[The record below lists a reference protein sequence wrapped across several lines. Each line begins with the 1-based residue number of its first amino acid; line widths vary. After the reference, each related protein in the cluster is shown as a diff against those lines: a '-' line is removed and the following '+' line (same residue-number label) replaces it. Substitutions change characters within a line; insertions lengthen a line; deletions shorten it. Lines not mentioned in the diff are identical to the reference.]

1 MFVGRTCLT
10 FSRRKSIFAVAVT
23 AVLNRH
29 SSGKYCPN
37 ILTGYRLLSTSAK
50 PKMTL
55 SSSQKVQPK
64 TEQMEPIIRI
74 KNIEKSQQDTRDYR
88 GLQLENGLKV
98 LLISDPSTD
107 VSAAALS
114 VQVGH
119 MSDPENLP
127 GLAHFCE
134 HMLFLGTE
142 KYPHENGYTTY
153 LSQSG
158 GSSNAAT
165 YPLMTK
171 YHFQVAPDK
180 LEGAL
185 DRFAQFFIAPLFTPS
200 ATEREI
206 NAVNS
211 EHEKNLSSDQWRIK
225 QVHRHLS
232 KSDHAYSKFG
242 SGNKATLSEIPK
254 SKGIDVRDELL
265 QFHKYWYS
273 ANIMCLAVIG
283 KESLDELEEMI
294 IAKFSEIEN
303 KNVKVPDWPRHPY
316 ADDQYGQKLKI
327 VPIKDIRSLTISF
340 TTDDLTQYY
349 KSGPDNYL
357 THLIGH
363 EGKGSILSELRR
375 LGWCNDLMAGH
386 QNIQNGFGFFD
397 IAVDLTQD
405 GLAHVDDIVK
415 IIFQYLCLLRK
426 EGPKKW
432 IFDECVKLNEM
443 RFRFKEKEQPESLVT
458 HAVSSMQIF
467 PLEEVLIAPYMSN
480 EWRPELVSKLL
491 DELVPSKSRISLVSQ
506 SFEQSTDQSEP
517 YYKTKYGL
525 ERIPKETIQSWEN
538 CKMNENLKLSLPNSF
553 IPSNFD
559 IADVPADAPIHPTII
574 LDTSILRVW
583 HKQDN
588 QFNKPK
594 ACMTFDMS
602 NPIAYLDPLNCNLNH
617 MMVML
622 LKDQLNEYLYDA
634 ELASLKLSVNTKPC
648 GIDFT
653 IRGFSDKQVVLLEK
667 LLDHLFDFSID
678 EKRFDILKEEYIRS
692 LKNFKAE
699 QPYQHSIYYLAL
711 LLTENAWANVELLDA
726 MELVSYDRVLNFAKE
741 FFQRLHTECFIFGN
755 VTKQQ
760 ATDIAGR
767 VNKRLEATN
776 ATKLPILA
784 RQMLKKREYKLLAG
798 DSYLFEKENDYHKS
812 SCTQLY
818 MQCGAQTDYTN
829 IMVNLVSQVLSEPCY
844 DCLRTKEQLG
854 YIVFSGVR
862 KMNGANGFRIIVQS
876 AKHPSFIED
885 RIENFL
891 QTYLQIIEDM
901 PLDEFARHKEALI
914 VKKLEKPKTIF
925 QQFSTFY
932 GEIAMQTYHFERE
945 EAEVA
950 ILRKINKSDFVD
962 YFKKFIANDG
972 DERRVLSVHIVSTL
986 KDPNAPTSEEDDSTV
1001 TSMERHKPISD
1012 ILAFKSCKELY
1023 PIAMPFLD
1031 IKAKGAR
1038 SKL

>member
-1 MFVGRTCLT
+1 
-10 FSRRKSIFAVAVT
+10 I
-23 AVLNRH
+23 N
-29 SSGKYCPN
+29 
-37 ILTGYRLLSTSAK
+37 
-50 PKMTL
+50 
-55 SSSQKVQPK
+55 
-64 TEQMEPIIRI
+64 
-74 KNIEKSQQDTRDYR
+74 NIEKSQQDTRDYR

-98 LLISDPSTD
+98 LLISDPTTD

-119 MSDPENLP
+119 MSDPEDLP

-171 YHFQVAPDK
+171 YHFHVAPDK
-180 LEGAL
+180 LDGAL
-185 DRFAQFFIAPLFTPS
+185 DRFAQFFIAPLFTAS

-211 EHEKNLSSDQWRIK
+211 EHEKNLSSDLWRMK
-225 QVHRHLS
+225 QVQRHLA
-232 KSDHAYSKFG
+232 KPGHAYSKFG
-242 SGNKATLSEIPK
+242 SGNKATLSDIPK
-254 SKGIDVRDELL
+254 AKGIDVREELL
-265 QFHKYWYS
+265 RFHKYWYS

-283 KESLDELEEMI
+283 KESLDKLEDMVIE
-294 IAKFSEIEN
+294 KFSEIEN
-303 KNVKVPDWPRHPY
+303 KYVKVPEWPRDPF
-316 ADDQYGQKLKI
+316 AEDQYGQKVKI
-327 VPIKDIRSLTISF
+327 VPIKDVRSLTVSF
-340 TTDDLTQYY
+340 TTDDLTQFY

-386 QNIQNGFGFFD
+386 QNTQNGFGFFD
-397 IAVDLTQD
+397 IVVDLTQE
-405 GLAHVDDIVK
+405 GLEHVDDIVN
-415 IIFQYLCLLRK
+415 IIFQYLRMLRQ

-432 IFDECVKLNEM
+432 IFDECKKLNEM
-443 RFRFKEKEQPESLVT
+443 RFCFKEKEQPENLVT
-458 HAVSSMQIF
+458 HTVSSMQIF
-467 PLEEVLIAPYMSN
+467 PLEEVLIAPYLSN
-480 EWRPELVSKLL
+480 EWRPELISKLL
-491 DELVPSKSRISLVSQ
+491 EELVPSKCRITLVSQ
-506 SFEQSTDQSEP
+506 SYEQSVDQVEP
-517 YYKTKYGL
+517 YYKTKYGV
-525 ERIPKETIQSWEN
+525 ERIPEDTLNCWE
-538 CKMNENLKLSLPNSF
+538 CCDENENLKLSLPNSF

-559 IADVPADAPIHPTII
+559 IAEVPSDAPKHPEII
-574 LDTSILRVW
+574 MDTPILRVW

-622 LKDQLNEYLYDA
+622 IKDQLNEYLYDA
-634 ELASLKLSVNTKPC
+634 ELASLKLSVITKPC
-648 GIDFT
+648 GIDVSSQITEYTLVWFDKLFSLQFT
-653 IRGFSDKQVVLLEK
+653 IRGFNDKQVVLLEK
-667 LLDHLFDFSID
+667 LLDHLFNFNID

-692 LKNFKAE
+692 LKNFNAE

-767 VNKRLEATN
+767 VNKRLEETN

-784 RQMLKKREYKLLAG
+784 RQMLKKREYKLLPG
-798 DSYLFEKENDYHKS
+798 DSYLFEKENEFHMS

-818 MQCGAQTDYTN
+818 MQCGAQTDHTN

-862 KMNGANGFRIIVQS
+862 KVNGSNGIRIIVQS
-876 AKHPSFIED
+876 AKHPSFVED

-891 QTYLQIIEDM
+891 ETYLQIIEDM
-901 PLDEFARHKEALI
+901 PQDEFERHKEALI
-914 VKKLEKPKTIF
+914 VKKLEKPKNIF
-925 QQFSTFY
+925 QQFSQFY
-932 GEIAMQTYHFERE
+932 GEIALQTYHFERE

-950 ILRKINKSDFVD
+950 ILRKITKTDFVD
-962 YFKKFIANDG
+962 YFKKFIAKNG
-972 DERRVLSVHIVSTL
+972 GERRVLSVHIVSTL
-986 KDPNAPTSEEDDSTV
+986 KDGNTAGGAEASKDNISEV
-1001 TSMERHKPISD
+1001 TNMDRHSIIND
-1012 ILAFKSCKELY
+1012 IVAFKSCKELY

>member
-1 MFVGRTCLT
+1 
-10 FSRRKSIFAVAVT
+10 
-23 AVLNRH
+23 
-29 SSGKYCPN
+29 
-37 ILTGYRLLSTSAK
+37 
-50 PKMTL
+50 MTIAE
-55 SSSQKVQPK
+55 SSQKSATRKPDS
-64 TEQMEPIIRI
+64 MEPILRLN
-74 KNIEKSQQDTRDYR
+74 NIEKSLQDTRDYR

-98 LLISDPSTD
+98 LLISDPNTD

-119 MSDPENLP
+119 MSDPTNLP

-171 YHFQVAPDK
+171 YHFHVAPDK
-180 LEGAL
+180 LDGAL

-211 EHEKNLSSDQWRIK
+211 EHEKNLPSDLWRIK
-225 QVHRHLS
+225 QVNRHLA

-242 SGNKATLSEIPK
+242 SGNKTTLSEIPK
-254 SKGIDVRDELL
+254 SKNIDVRDELL
-265 QFHKYWYS
+265 KFHKQWYS

-283 KESLDELEEMI
+283 KESLDELESMVLE
-294 IAKFSEIEN
+294 KFSEIEN
-303 KNVKVPDWPRHPY
+303 KNVEVPDWPRHPY
-316 ADDQYGQKLKI
+316 AEERYGQKVKI

-340 TTDDLTQYY
+340 TTDDLTQFY

-386 QNIQNGFGFFD
+386 QNTQNGFGFFD
-397 IAVDLTQD
+397 IVVDLTQE
-405 GLAHVDDIVK
+405 GLEHVDDIVK
-415 IIFQYLCLLRK
+415 IVFQYLEMLRK

-467 PLEEVLIAPYMSN
+467 PLEEVLIAPYLSN
-480 EWRPELVSKLL
+480 EWRPDLIKGLL
-491 DELVPSKSRISLVSQ
+491 DELVPSKSRIVMVSQ
-506 SFEQSTDQSEP
+506 SFEQDCDLAEP
-517 YYKTKYGL
+517 YYKTKYGVK
-525 ERIPKETIQSWEN
+525 RVAKDTVQCWEN
-538 CKMNENLKLSLPNSF
+538 CELNENLKLALPNSF
-553 IPSNFD
+553 IPTNFD
-559 IADVPADAPIHPTII
+559 ISEVPADAPKHPTII
-574 LDTSILRVW
+574 MDTPILRVW

-634 ELASLKLSVNTKPC
+634 ELASLKLSVMGKTC

-678 EKRFDILKEEYIRS
+678 EKRFDILKEEYVRS

-726 MELVSYDRVLNFAKE
+726 MELVTYDRVLNFARE

-767 VNKRLEATN
+767 VNTRLEATN
-776 ATKLPILA
+776 ASKLPILA

-798 DSYLFEKENDYHKS
+798 DSYLFEKENEFHKS

-818 MQCGAQTDYTN
+818 LQCGAQTDHTN

-862 KMNGANGFRIIVQS
+862 KVNGANGIRIIVQS
-876 AKHPSFIED
+876 AKHPSFVED

-891 QTYLQIIEDM
+891 QTYLQVIEDM
-901 PLDEFARHKEALI
+901 PLDEFERHKEALA

-925 QQFSTFY
+925 QQFSQFY

-950 ILRKINKSDFVD
+950 ILRKISKADFVE
-962 YFKKFIANDG
+962 YFKKFIAKDG
-972 DERRVLSVHIVSTL
+972 EERRVLSVHIVSQQT
-986 KDPNAPTSEEDDSTV
+986 DDNATTEAEPLEITN
-1001 TSMERHKPISD
+1001 MERHKPISD
-1012 ILAFKSCKELY
+1012 IVTFKSCKELY
-1023 PIAMPFLD
+1023 PIALPFLD

>member
-1 MFVGRTCLT
+1 
-10 FSRRKSIFAVAVT
+10 
-23 AVLNRH
+23 
-29 SSGKYCPN
+29 
-37 ILTGYRLLSTSAK
+37 
-50 PKMTL
+50 MTIAE
-55 SSSQKVQPK
+55 SSQKSVTIKP
-64 TEQMEPIIRI
+64 ESMEPILRLN
-74 KNIEKSQQDTRDYR
+74 NIEKSLQDTRDYR

-98 LLISDPSTD
+98 LLISDPKTD

-119 MSDPENLP
+119 MSDPTNLP

-171 YHFQVAPDK
+171 YHFHVAPDK
-180 LEGAL
+180 LDGAL

-211 EHEKNLSSDQWRIK
+211 EHEKNLPSDLWRIK
-225 QVHRHLS
+225 QVNRHLA
-232 KSDHAYSKFG
+232 KPDHAYSKFG
-242 SGNKATLSEIPK
+242 SGNKTTLSEIPK
-254 SKGIDVRDELL
+254 SKNIDVRDELL
-265 QFHKYWYS
+265 KFHKKWYS

-283 KESLDELEEMI
+283 KESLDELEGMVLE
-294 IAKFSEIEN
+294 KFSEIEN
-303 KNVKVPDWPRHPY
+303 KNVEVPDWPRHPY
-316 ADDQYGQKLKI
+316 ADERYGQKVKI

-340 TTDDLTQYY
+340 TTDDLTQFY

-386 QNIQNGFGFFD
+386 QNTQNGFGFFD
-397 IAVDLTQD
+397 IVVDLTQE
-405 GLAHVDDIVK
+405 GLEHVDDIVK
-415 IIFQYLCLLRK
+415 IVFQYLGMLRE

-443 RFRFKEKEQPESLVT
+443 RFRFKEKEQPENLVT

-467 PLEEVLIAPYMSN
+467 PLEEVLIAPYLSN
-480 EWRPELVSKLL
+480 EWRPDLIKSLL
-491 DELVPSKSRISLVSQ
+491 DELVPSKSRIVMVSQ
-506 SFEQSTDQSEP
+506 SFEQDCNLAEP
-517 YYKTKYGL
+517 YYKTKYGV
-525 ERIPKETIQSWEN
+525 ERVAKDTVQKWEN
-538 CKMNENLKLSLPNSF
+538 CDLNENLRLALPNSF
-553 IPSNFD
+553 IPTNFD
-559 IADVPADAPIHPTII
+559 ISEVPSDAPKHPTII
-574 LDTSILRVW
+574 LDTPILRVW

-634 ELASLKLSVNTKPC
+634 ELASLKLSVMGKTC

-678 EKRFDILKEEYIRS
+678 EKRFDILKEEYVRS

-726 MELVSYDRVLNFAKE
+726 MELVTYDRVLNFAKE

-767 VNKRLEATN
+767 VNTRLEATN
-776 ATKLPILA
+776 ASKLPILA

-798 DSYLFEKENDYHKS
+798 DSYLFEKENEFHKS

-818 MQCGAQTDYTN
+818 LQCGAQTDHTN

-862 KMNGANGFRIIVQS
+862 KVNGANGIRIIVQS
-876 AKHPSFIED
+876 AKHPSFVED

-891 QTYLQIIEDM
+891 QTYLQVIEDM
-901 PLDEFARHKEALI
+901 PLDEFERHKEALA

-925 QQFSTFY
+925 QQFSQFY

-950 ILRKINKSDFVD
+950 ILRKISKADFVD
-962 YFKKFIANDG
+962 YFKKFIAKDG
-972 DERRVLSVHIVSTL
+972 DERRVLSVHIVSQQT
-986 KDPNAPTSEEDDSTV
+986 DENAV
-1001 TSMERHKPISD
+1001 TDAEPVEVTNMDRHKPISD
-1012 ILAFKSCKELY
+1012 IVTFKSCKELY
-1023 PIAMPFLD
+1023 PIALPFLD

>member
-1 MFVGRTCLT
+1 MT
-10 FSRRKSIFAVAVT
+10 VAE
-23 AVLNRH
+23 
-29 SSGKYCPN
+29 G
-37 ILTGYRLLSTSAK
+37 
-50 PKMTL
+50 
-55 SSSQKVQPK
+55 SQKSATRKP
-64 TEQMEPIIRI
+64 ESMEPILRLN
-74 KNIEKSQQDTRDYR
+74 NIEKSLQDTRDYR

-98 LLISDPSTD
+98 LLISDPKTD

-119 MSDPENLP
+119 MSDPTNLP

-171 YHFQVAPDK
+171 YHFHVAPDK
-180 LEGAL
+180 LDGAL

-211 EHEKNLSSDQWRIK
+211 EHEKNLPSDLWRIK
-225 QVHRHLS
+225 QVNRHLA
-232 KSDHAYSKFG
+232 KPDHAYSKFG
-242 SGNKATLSEIPK
+242 SGNKTTLSEIPK
-254 SKGIDVRDELL
+254 SKNIDVRDELL
-265 QFHKYWYS
+265 KFHKKWYS

-283 KESLDELEEMI
+283 KESLDELEGMVLE
-294 IAKFSEIEN
+294 KFSEIEN
-303 KNVKVPDWPRHPY
+303 KNVAVPDWPRHPY
-316 ADDQYGQKLKI
+316 AEERYGQKVKI

-340 TTDDLTQYY
+340 TTDDLTEFY

-386 QNIQNGFGFFD
+386 QNTQNGFGFFD
-397 IAVDLTQD
+397 IVVDLTQE
-405 GLAHVDDIVK
+405 GLEHVDDIVK
-415 IIFQYLCLLRK
+415 IVFQYLGMLRE

-443 RFRFKEKEQPESLVT
+443 RFRFKEKEQPETLVT

-467 PLEEVLIAPYMSN
+467 PLEEVLIAPYLSN
-480 EWRPELVSKLL
+480 EWRPDLIKSLL
-491 DELVPSKSRISLVSQ
+491 DELVPSKSRIVMVSQ
-506 SFEQSTDQSEP
+506 SFEQDCDLAEP
-517 YYKTKYGL
+517 YYKTKYGV
-525 ERIPKETIQSWEN
+525 ERVTKDTVQCWEN
-538 CKMNENLKLSLPNSF
+538 CDLNENLKLALPNSF
-553 IPSNFD
+553 IPTNFD
-559 IADVPADAPIHPTII
+559 ISDVPADAPKHPTII
-574 LDTSILRVW
+574 MDTPILRVW

-634 ELASLKLSVNTKPC
+634 ELASLKLSVMGKTC

-678 EKRFDILKEEYIRS
+678 EKRFDILKEEYVRS

-726 MELVSYDRVLNFAKE
+726 MELVTYDRVLNFAKE

-767 VNKRLEATN
+767 VNTRLEATN
-776 ATKLPILA
+776 ASKLPILA

-798 DSYLFEKENDYHKS
+798 DSYLFEKENEFHKS

-818 MQCGAQTDYTN
+818 LQCGAQTDRTN

-862 KMNGANGFRIIVQS
+862 KVNGANGIRIIVQS
-876 AKHPSFIED
+876 AKHPSFVED

-891 QTYLQIIEDM
+891 QTYLQVIEDM
-901 PLDEFARHKEALI
+901 PLDEFERHKEALA

-925 QQFSTFY
+925 QQFSQFY

-950 ILRKINKSDFVD
+950 ILRKISKADFVD
-962 YFKKFIANDG
+962 YFKKFIAKDG
-972 DERRVLSVHIVSTL
+972 DERRVLSVHIVSQQT
-986 KDPNAPTSEEDDSTV
+986 DENASTETEPV
-1001 TSMERHKPISD
+1001 EITNMERHKPISD
-1012 ILAFKSCKELY
+1012 IVTFKSCKELY

-1031 IKAKGAR
+1031 IKAKGGR

>member
-1 MFVGRTCLT
+1 MYLTC
-10 FSRRKSIFAVAVT
+10 RKSIFAFTAILGRRSSAVRT
-23 AVLNRH
+23 
-29 SSGKYCPN
+29 S
-37 ILTGYRLLSTSAK
+37 ILVTHRSIGTLRK
-50 PKMTL
+50 PKMTVAEG
-55 SSSQKVQPK
+55 SQKSATRKP
-64 TEQMEPIIRI
+64 ESMEPILRLN
-74 KNIEKSQQDTRDYR
+74 NIEKSLQDTRDYR

-98 LLISDPSTD
+98 LLISDPKTD

-119 MSDPENLP
+119 MSDPTNLP

-171 YHFQVAPDK
+171 YHFHVAPDK
-180 LEGAL
+180 LDGAL

-211 EHEKNLSSDQWRIK
+211 EHEKNLPSDLWRIK
-225 QVHRHLS
+225 QVNRHLA
-232 KSDHAYSKFG
+232 KPDHAYSKFG
-242 SGNKATLSEIPK
+242 SGNKTTLSEIPK
-254 SKGIDVRDELL
+254 SKNIDVRDELL
-265 QFHKYWYS
+265 KFHKKWYS

-283 KESLDELEEMI
+283 KESLDELEGMVLE
-294 IAKFSEIEN
+294 KFSEIEN
-303 KNVKVPDWPRHPY
+303 KNVAVPDWPRHPY
-316 ADDQYGQKLKI
+316 AEERYGQKVKI

-340 TTDDLTQYY
+340 TTDDLTEFY

-386 QNIQNGFGFFD
+386 QNTQNGFGFFD
-397 IAVDLTQD
+397 IVVDLTQE
-405 GLAHVDDIVK
+405 GLEHVDDIVK
-415 IIFQYLCLLRK
+415 IVFQYLGMLRE

-443 RFRFKEKEQPESLVT
+443 RFRFKEKEQPETLVT

-467 PLEEVLIAPYMSN
+467 PLEEVLIAPYLSN
-480 EWRPELVSKLL
+480 EWRPDLIKSLL
-491 DELVPSKSRISLVSQ
+491 DELVPSKSRIVMVSQ
-506 SFEQSTDQSEP
+506 SFEQDCDLAEP
-517 YYKTKYGL
+517 YYKTKYGV
-525 ERIPKETIQSWEN
+525 ERVTKDTVQCWEN
-538 CKMNENLKLSLPNSF
+538 CDLNENLKLALPNSF
-553 IPSNFD
+553 IPTNFD
-559 IADVPADAPIHPTII
+559 ISDVPADAPKHPTII
-574 LDTSILRVW
+574 MDTPILRVW

-634 ELASLKLSVNTKPC
+634 ELASLKLSVMGKTC

-678 EKRFDILKEEYIRS
+678 EKRFDILKEEYVRS

-726 MELVSYDRVLNFAKE
+726 MELVTYDRVLNFAKE

-767 VNKRLEATN
+767 VNTRLEATN
-776 ATKLPILA
+776 ASKLPILA

-798 DSYLFEKENDYHKS
+798 DSYLFEKENEFHKS

-818 MQCGAQTDYTN
+818 LQCGAQTDRTN

-862 KMNGANGFRIIVQS
+862 KVNGANGIRIIVQS
-876 AKHPSFIED
+876 AKHPSFVED

-891 QTYLQIIEDM
+891 QTYLQVIEDM
-901 PLDEFARHKEALI
+901 PLDEFERHKEALA

-925 QQFSTFY
+925 QQFSQFY

-950 ILRKINKSDFVD
+950 ILRKISKADFVD
-962 YFKKFIANDG
+962 YFKKFIAKDG
-972 DERRVLSVHIVSTL
+972 DERRVLSVHIVSQQT
-986 KDPNAPTSEEDDSTV
+986 DENASTETEPV
-1001 TSMERHKPISD
+1001 EITNMERHKPISD
-1012 ILAFKSCKELY
+1012 IVTFKSCKELY

-1031 IKAKGAR
+1031 IKAKGGR

>member
-1 MFVGRTCLT
+1 R
-10 FSRRKSIFAVAVT
+10 
-23 AVLNRH
+23 LN
-29 SSGKYCPN
+29 
-37 ILTGYRLLSTSAK
+37 
-50 PKMTL
+50 
-55 SSSQKVQPK
+55 
-64 TEQMEPIIRI
+64 
-74 KNIEKSQQDTRDYR
+74 NIEKSQQDTRDYR
-88 GLQLENGLKV
+88 GLQLGNGLKV
-98 LLISDPSTD
+98 LLISDPKTD

-119 MSDPENLP
+119 MSDPTNLP

-171 YHFQVAPDK
+171 YHFHVAPDK
-180 LEGAL
+180 LDGAL

-211 EHEKNLSSDQWRIK
+211 EHEKNLPSDLWRIK
-225 QVHRHLS
+225 QVSRHLA
-232 KSDHAYSKFG
+232 KPDHAYSKFG
-242 SGNKATLSEIPK
+242 SGNKSTLSEIPK
-254 SKGIDVRDELL
+254 SKDIDVRDELL
-265 QFHKYWYS
+265 KFHKQWYS

-283 KESLDELEEMI
+283 KESLDELETMVME
-294 IAKFSEIEN
+294 KFSEIEN
-303 KNVKVPDWPRHPY
+303 KNVDVPDWPRHPY
-316 ADDQYGQKLKI
+316 AEDRYGQKVKI

-340 TTDDLTQYY
+340 TTDDLTEFY
-349 KSGPDNYL
+349 KSSPDSYL

-386 QNIQNGFGFFD
+386 QNTQNGFGFFD
-397 IAVDLTQD
+397 IVVDLTQE
-405 GLAHVDDIVK
+405 GLEHVDDIVK
-415 IIFQYLCLLRK
+415 IIFQYLNMIRK

-443 RFRFKEKEQPESLVT
+443 RFRFKEKEQPENLVT

-467 PLEEVLIAPYMSN
+467 PLEEVLIAPYLSN
-480 EWRPELVSKLL
+480 EWRPDLITSLL
-491 DELVPSKSRISLVSQ
+491 DELVPSKSRITIVSQ
-506 SFEQSTDQSEP
+506 SFEPDCDQAEP

-525 ERIPKETIQSWEN
+525 ERVPKDTVKAWEK
-538 CKMNENLKLSLPNSF
+538 CDLNENLKLALPNSF
-553 IPSNFD
+553 IPTNFD
-559 IADVPADAPIHPTII
+559 IAEVPADAPKHPTII
-574 LDTSILRVW
+574 LDTPILRVW

-634 ELASLKLSVNTKPC
+634 ELASLKLNVAGKTC

-678 EKRFDILKEEYIRS
+678 EKRFDILKEEYVRS

-711 LLTENAWANVELLDA
+711 LLTENAWANIELLDA
-726 MELVSYDRVLNFAKE
+726 MERKWVSGIINDLIINLFFKVVTYDRVLNFAKE

-760 ATDIAGR
+760 ASDIAGR
-767 VNKRLEATN
+767 VNTRLEATN
-776 ATKLPILA
+776 ALKLPILA

-798 DSYLFEKENDYHKS
+798 DSYLFEKENEFHKS

-818 MQCGAQTDYTN
+818 LQCGAQTDHTN

-862 KMNGANGFRIIVQS
+862 KVNGANGIRIIVQS
-876 AKHPSFIED
+876 AKHPSYVED

-891 QTYLQIIEDM
+891 QTYLQVIEDM
-901 PLDEFARHKEALI
+901 PQDEFERHKEALA

-925 QQFSTFY
+925 QQFSQFY
-932 GEIAMQTYHFERE
+932 GEISMQTYHFERE

-950 ILRKINKSDFVD
+950 ILRQITKADFVD
-962 YFKKFIANDG
+962 YFKRFIAKDG
-972 DERRVLSVHIVSTL
+972 DQRRILSVHIISRAQVDENST
-986 KDPNAPTSEEDDSTV
+986 EETEPLEI
-1001 TSMERHKPISD
+1001 TNMGRHKTIND
-1012 ILAFKSCKELY
+1012 IVSFKSCKELY
-1023 PIAMPFLD
+1023 PIALPFLD
-1031 IKAKGAR
+1031 IKAKGGR

>member
-1 MFVGRTCLT
+1 R
-10 FSRRKSIFAVAVT
+10 
-23 AVLNRH
+23 LN
-29 SSGKYCPN
+29 
-37 ILTGYRLLSTSAK
+37 
-50 PKMTL
+50 
-55 SSSQKVQPK
+55 
-64 TEQMEPIIRI
+64 
-74 KNIEKSQQDTRDYR
+74 NIEKSEQDTRDYR

-119 MSDPENLP
+119 MSDPVNLP

-171 YHFQVAPDK
+171 YHFHVAPDK
-180 LEGAL
+180 LDGAL

-206 NAVNS
+206 NAVSVCSAHLSLFIVELCLQVNS
-211 EHEKNLSSDQWRIK
+211 EHEKNLSSDLWRIK
-225 QVHRHLS
+225 QVHRHLAR
-232 KSDHAYSKFG
+232 SDHAYSKFG

-254 SKGIDVRDELL
+254 TKGIDVREELL
-265 QFHKYWYS
+265 KFHKKWYS

-283 KESLDELEEMI
+283 KEPLDKLEEMVI
-294 IAKFSEIEN
+294 EKFSEIEN
-303 KNVKVPDWPRHPY
+303 KNVEVPEWPRHPY
-316 ADDQYGQKLKI
+316 EDLQYGQKVKI
-327 VPIKDIRSLTISF
+327 VPIKDSRSLTISF
-340 TTDDLTQYY
+340 TTDDLTELY

-386 QNIQNGFGFFD
+386 QNTQNGFGFFD
-397 IAVDLTQD
+397 IVVNLTQE
-405 GLAHVDDIVK
+405 GLEHVDDIVN
-415 IIFQYLCLLRK
+415 IIFQYLEMLRQ
-426 EGPKKW
+426 EGPKQW

-443 RFRFKEKEQPESLVT
+443 RFRFKEKEQPENLVT
-458 HAVSSMQIF
+458 HTVSSMQIF
-467 PLEEVLIAPYMSN
+467 PLDEVLTAPYLSN
-480 EWRPELVSKLL
+480 EWRPELVTKLL
-491 DELVPSKSRISLVSQ
+491 DELLPEKSRIAIVSQ
-506 SFEQSTDQSEP
+506 SFEEAATLTEP
-517 YYKTKYGL
+517 YYKTKYCL
-525 ERIPKETIQSWEN
+525 ERIPEETLQRWGS
-538 CKMNENLKLSLPNSF
+538 CDLNENLKLALPNSF
-553 IPSNFD
+553 IPNNFD
-559 IADVPADAPIHPTII
+559 IAEVPSDAPKHPTII
-574 LDTSILRVW
+574 LDTPILRVW

-622 LKDQLNEYLYDA
+622 VKDQLNEYLYDA
-634 ELASLKLSVNTKPC
+634 ELASLLLSVTTKPC

-653 IRGFSDKQVVLLEK
+653 IRGFNDKQVVLLEK
-667 LLDHLFDFSID
+667 LLDHLFNFCID

-726 MELVSYDRVLNFAKE
+726 MELVTYERVLNFAKE

-760 ATDIAGR
+760 ATEIAGR
-767 VNKRLEATN
+767 VNDRLEATN

-798 DSYLFEKENDYHKS
+798 DSYLFEKENEYHKS

-818 MQCGAQTDYTN
+818 MQCGAQTDHTN

-862 KMNGANGFRIIVQS
+862 KVNGANGIRIIVQS
-876 AKHPSFIED
+876 TKHPSFVED

-891 QTYLQIIEDM
+891 QTYLQVIEDM
-901 PLDEFARHKEALI
+901 PQDEFERHKEALI

-925 QQFSTFY
+925 QQFSLFY

-950 ILRKINKSDFVD
+950 ILRKITKADFVD
-962 YFKKFIANDG
+962 YFKKFIAIDG

-986 KDPNAPTSEEDDSTV
+986 KDPNETCSDEEICSV
-1001 TSMERHKPISD
+1001 TSMERHKTIND
-1012 ILAFKSCKELY
+1012 IVAFKSCKELY
-1023 PIAMPFLD
+1023 PIALPFLD

>member
-1 MFVGRTCLT
+1 P
-10 FSRRKSIFAVAVT
+10 
-23 AVLNRH
+23 
-29 SSGKYCPN
+29 YCRVN
-37 ILTGYRLLSTSAK
+37 
-50 PKMTL
+50 
-55 SSSQKVQPK
+55 
-64 TEQMEPIIRI
+64 
-74 KNIEKSQQDTRDYR
+74 NIEKSQQDARDYR

-98 LLISDPSTD
+98 LLISDPKTD

-119 MSDPENLP
+119 MSDPAQLP

-171 YHFQVAPDK
+171 YHFHVAPDK
-180 LEGAL
+180 LDGAL

-206 NAVNS
+206 NAVGGSSTRLFRFLRVFVMQVNS
-211 EHEKNLSSDQWRIK
+211 EHEKNIPSDLWRIK
-225 QVHRHLS
+225 QVQRHLA
-232 KSDHAYSKFG
+232 KADHAYSKFG
-242 SGNKATLSEIPK
+242 SGNKTTLFENPK
-254 SKGIDVRDELL
+254 ANNIDVRDELL
-265 QFHKYWYS
+265 KFHQKWYS
-273 ANIMCLAVIG
+273 ANIMCPSEKVRNTGETLLFTDQLQSL
-283 KESLDELEEMI
+283 ESLDELEGMVLE
-294 IAKFSEIEN
+294 KFSEIKN
-303 KNVKVPDWPRHPY
+303 KNVEVPDWPRHPY
-316 ADDQYGQKLKI
+316 AEERYGQKVKI
-327 VPIKDIRSLTISF
+327 VPIKDLRSLTISF
-340 TTDDLTQYY
+340 TTDDLTQFY

-386 QNIQNGFGFFD
+386 QNTLNGFGFFD
-397 IAVDLTQD
+397 IVVDLTQE
-405 GLAHVDDIVK
+405 GLAHVDDIIK
-415 IIFQYLCLLRK
+415 IVFQYLNMLRA

-480 EWRPELVSKLL
+480 EWRPDLITGLL
-491 DELVPSKSRISLVSQ
+491 DELVPSKSRVVIVSQ
-506 SFEQSTDQSEP
+506 SFEKDCDQAEP

-525 ERIPKETIQSWEN
+525 ERVPQGTVQTWEKN
-538 CKMNENLKLSLPNSF
+538 DLNENLKLAPANSF
-553 IPSNFD
+553 IPTNFD
-559 IADVPADAPIHPTII
+559 IAEVPSDAPKHPTII
-574 LDTSILRVW
+574 LDTPILRVW

-594 ACMTFDMS
+594 ACMTFDLS

-634 ELASLKLSVNTKPC
+634 ELASLKLNVSGKTC

-678 EKRFDILKEEYIRS
+678 EKRFDILKEEYVRS

-726 MELVSYDRVLNFAKE
+726 MELVTYDRVLNFAKE

-767 VNKRLEATN
+767 VNTRLEATN
-776 ATKLPILA
+776 AMKLPILA
-784 RQMLKKREYKLLAG
+784 RQMLKKREYKLIAG
-798 DSYLFEKENDYHKS
+798 DSYLFEKDNEYHKS
-812 SCTQLY
+812 SCAQLY
-818 MQCGAQTDYTN
+818 LQCGAQSDRTN
-829 IMVNLVSQVLSEPCY
+829 IMVNLVSQVISEPCY

-862 KMNGANGFRIIVQS
+862 KVNGANGIRIIVQS
-876 AKHPSFIED
+876 AKHPSYVED

-891 QTYLQIIEDM
+891 QTYLQVVEDM
-901 PLDEFARHKEALI
+901 PLDEFERHKEALA

-925 QQFSTFY
+925 QQFSQFY
-932 GEIAMQTYHFERE
+932 SEIATQTYHFERD

-950 ILRKINKSDFVD
+950 ILRQISKADFVD
-962 YFKKFIANDG
+962 YFKKFIAKDG
-972 DERRVLSVHIVSTL
+972 NERRVLSVHIISRQV
-986 KDPNAPTSEEDDSTV
+986 DPNATAEAEPIEV
-1001 TSMERHKPISD
+1001 TNMDRHQTIND
-1012 ILAFKSCKELY
+1012 IVTFKSCKELY
-1023 PIAMPFLD
+1023 PIALPFLD

>member
-1 MFVGRTCLT
+1 MY
-10 FSRRKSIFAVAVT
+10 FSCSKSIFTIT
-23 AVLNRH
+23 A
-29 SSGKYCPN
+29 
-37 ILTGYRLLSTSAK
+37 LLSRRLNSQQTKIIYAQRSIGSFAK
-50 PKMTL
+50 SKMTAGETI
-55 SSSQKVQPK
+55 SQKLSPK
-64 TEQMEPIIRI
+64 KPEQMEPILRLN
-74 KNIEKSQQDTRDYR
+74 NIEKSQQDTRDYR

-98 LLISDPSTD
+98 LLISDPNTD

-119 MSDPENLP
+119 MSDPQNLP

-142 KYPHENGYTTY
+142 KYPHENGYSTY

-171 YHFQVAPDK
+171 YHFHVAPDK
-180 LEGAL
+180 LDGAL

-211 EHEKNLSSDQWRIK
+211 EHEKNLPSDLWRIK
-225 QVHRHLS
+225 QLHRHLA
-232 KSDHAYSKFG
+232 KPDHAYSKFG
-242 SGNKATLSEIPK
+242 SGNKSTLSEIPK
-254 SKGIDVRDELL
+254 SLNVDVREELL
-265 QFHKYWYS
+265 KFHKEWYS

-283 KESLDELEEMI
+283 KESLNELESMVME
-294 IAKFSEIEN
+294 KFSEIEN
-303 KNVKVPDWPRHPY
+303 KNVDVPEWPRHPY
-316 ADDQYGQKLKI
+316 GEDRYGQKVKI
-327 VPIKDIRSLTISF
+327 VPFKDVRSLTMSF
-340 TTDDLTQYY
+340 TTDDLTKFY

-386 QNIQNGFGFFD
+386 QNTQNGFGFFD
-397 IAVDLTQD
+397 IVADLTQE
-405 GLAHVDDIVK
+405 GLEHVDDIVN
-415 IIFQYLCLLRK
+415 IIFQYLRMLRE

-443 RFRFKEKEQPESLVT
+443 RFRFKEKEQPENLVT

-467 PLEEVLIAPYMSN
+467 PLEEVLIAPYLSN
-480 EWRPELVSKLL
+480 EWRPDLISGLL
-491 DELVPSKSRISLVSQ
+491 DELIPSKSRIVIVSQ
-506 SFEQSTDQSEP
+506 SFEPSCDQAEP

-525 ERIPKETIQSWEN
+525 ERIPTDIVQSWEK
-538 CKMNENLKLSLPNSF
+538 CDLNENLKLSLPNSF
-553 IPSNFD
+553 IPTNFD
-559 IADVPADAPIHPTII
+559 IADVPSDGPKHPTII
-574 LDTSILRVW
+574 LDTPILRVW

-594 ACMTFDMS
+594 ACMRFDMS
-602 NPIAYLDPLNCNLNH
+602 NPIASLDPLNCNLNH

-634 ELASLKLSVNTKPC
+634 ELANLKLNVVGKSG

-653 IRGFSDKQVVLLEK
+653 IHGFSDKQVVLLEK
-667 LLDHLFDFSID
+667 LLDHLFDFRVD
-678 EKRFDILKEEYIRS
+678 EKRFDILKEEYVRS

-726 MELVSYDRVLNFAKE
+726 MELVTFDRVNNFAKE

-755 VTKQQ
+755 VTKQH
-760 ATDIAGR
+760 ATEVAGR
-767 VNKRLEATN
+767 VNTRVEATN
-776 ATKLPILA
+776 ASKLPILA

-798 DSYLFEKENDYHKS
+798 DSYLFEKENEYHKS

-818 MQCGAQTDYTN
+818 LQCGAQTDHTN

-862 KMNGANGFRIIVQS
+862 KVNGANGIRIIVQS
-876 AKHPSFIED
+876 AKHPTFVED

-891 QTYLQIIEDM
+891 QTYLQAIEDM
-901 PLDEFARHKEALI
+901 PLDEFERHKEALA

-925 QQFSTFY
+925 QQFNQFY

-950 ILRKINKSDFVD
+950 ILRKITKSDFVD
-962 YFKKFIANDG
+962 YFKKFIAKDG
-972 DERRVLSVHIVSTL
+972 GERRVLSVHIVS
-986 KDPNAPTSEEDDSTV
+986 KQPEDNATESKEEEPLEITNMD
-1001 TSMERHKPISD
+1001 RHKSISD
-1012 ILAFKSCKELY
+1012 IVAFKSCKELY
-1023 PIAMPFLD
+1023 PIALPFLD

>member
-1 MFVGRTCLT
+1 
-10 FSRRKSIFAVAVT
+10 
-23 AVLNRH
+23 
-29 SSGKYCPN
+29 
-37 ILTGYRLLSTSAK
+37 
-50 PKMTL
+50 MTIAE
-55 SSSQKVQPK
+55 SSQKSATRKPDS
-64 TEQMEPIIRI
+64 MEPILRLN
-74 KNIEKSQQDTRDYR
+74 NIEKSLQDTRDYR

-98 LLISDPSTD
+98 LLISDPNTEF
-107 VSAAALS
+107 SAAALS

-119 MSDPENLP
+119 MSDPTNLP

-165 YPLMTK
+165 FPLMTK
-171 YHFQVAPDK
+171 YHFHVAPDK
-180 LEGAL
+180 LDGAL

-211 EHEKNLSSDQWRIK
+211 EHEKNLPSDLWRIK
-225 QVHRHLS
+225 QVNRHLA
-232 KSDHAYSKFG
+232 KPDHAYSKFG
-242 SGNKATLSEIPK
+242 SGNKTTLSEIPK
-254 SKGIDVRDELL
+254 SMNIDVRDELL
-265 QFHKYWYS
+265 KFHKQWYS

-283 KESLDELEEMI
+283 KESLDQLEVMVLD
-294 IAKFSEIEN
+294 KFSEIEN
-303 KNVKVPDWPRHPY
+303 KNVEVPDWPRHPY
-316 ADDQYGQKLKI
+316 AEERYGQKVKI

-340 TTDDLTQYY
+340 TTDDLTQFY

-386 QNIQNGFGFFD
+386 QNTQNGFGFFD
-397 IAVDLTQD
+397 IVVDLTQE
-405 GLAHVDDIVK
+405 GLEHVDDIVR
-415 IIFQYLCLLRK
+415 IVFQYLEMLRK

-443 RFRFKEKEQPESLVT
+443 RFRFKEKEQPETLVT

-467 PLEEVLIAPYMSN
+467 PLEEVLIAPYLSN
-480 EWRPELVSKLL
+480 EWRPDLIQGLL
-491 DELVPSKSRISLVSQ
+491 DELVPSKSRIVMVSQ
-506 SFEQSTDQSEP
+506 SFEKDCDLAEP
-517 YYKTKYGL
+517 YYKTKYGVM
-525 ERIPKETIQSWEN
+525 RVAKETVQCWEN
-538 CKMNENLKLSLPNSF
+538 CELNENLKLALPNSF
-553 IPSNFD
+553 IPTNFD
-559 IADVPADAPIHPTII
+559 ISEVPADAPKHPTII
-574 LDTSILRVW
+574 MDTPILRVW

-634 ELASLKLSVNTKPC
+634 ELASLKVSVMGKSC

-678 EKRFDILKEEYIRS
+678 EKRFDILKEEYVRS

-711 LLTENAWANVELLDA
+711 LLTENAWANVELVDA
-726 MELVSYDRVLNFAKE
+726 MELVTYDRVLNFAKE

-767 VNKRLEATN
+767 VNTRLEATN
-776 ATKLPILA
+776 ASKLPILA

-798 DSYLFEKENDYHKS
+798 DSYLFEKENEFHKS

-818 MQCGAQTDYTN
+818 LQCGAQTDHTN

-862 KMNGANGFRIIVQS
+862 KVNGANGIRIIVQS
-876 AKHPSFIED
+876 AKHPSFVED

-891 QTYLQIIEDM
+891 QTYLQVIEDM
-901 PLDEFARHKEALI
+901 PLDEFERHKEALA

-925 QQFSTFY
+925 QQFSQFY

-950 ILRKINKSDFVD
+950 ILRKISKADFVE
-962 YFKKFIANDG
+962 YFKKFIAKDG
-972 DERRVLSVHIVSTL
+972 DERRVLSVHIVSQQT
-986 KDPNAPTSEEDDSTV
+986 DDNATTEAEPLEITN
-1001 TSMERHKPISD
+1001 MERHKPISD
-1012 ILAFKSCKELY
+1012 IVTFKSCKELY
-1023 PIAMPFLD
+1023 PIALPFLD

>member
-1 MFVGRTCLT
+1 MYLTC
-10 FSRRKSIFAVAVT
+10 RKSIFAFTAILGRRSSAVRT
-23 AVLNRH
+23 
-29 SSGKYCPN
+29 S
-37 ILTGYRLLSTSAK
+37 ILVTHRSIGTLRK
-50 PKMTL
+50 PKMTIAEG
-55 SSSQKVQPK
+55 SQKSATRKPE
-64 TEQMEPIIRI
+64 TMEPILRLN
-74 KNIEKSQQDTRDYR
+74 NIEKSLQDTRDYR

-98 LLISDPSTD
+98 LLISDPKTD

-119 MSDPENLP
+119 MSDPTNLP

-171 YHFQVAPDK
+171 YHFHVAPDK
-180 LEGAL
+180 LDGAL

-211 EHEKNLSSDQWRIK
+211 EHEKNLPSDLWRIK
-225 QVHRHLS
+225 QVNRHLA
-232 KSDHAYSKFG
+232 KPDHAYSKFG
-242 SGNKATLSEIPK
+242 SGNKTTLSEIPK
-254 SKGIDVRDELL
+254 SKNIDVRDELL
-265 QFHKYWYS
+265 KFHKKWYS
-273 ANIMCLAVIG
+273 ANIMCLAIIG
-283 KESLDELEEMI
+283 KESLDELEGMVLE
-294 IAKFSEIEN
+294 KFSEIEN
-303 KNVKVPDWPRHPY
+303 KNVAVPDWPRHPY
-316 ADDQYGQKLKI
+316 AEERYGQKVKI

-340 TTDDLTQYY
+340 TTDDLTQFY

-386 QNIQNGFGFFD
+386 QNTQNGFGFFD
-397 IAVDLTQD
+397 IVVDLTQE
-405 GLAHVDDIVK
+405 GLEHVDDIVK
-415 IIFQYLCLLRK
+415 IVFQYLGMLRE

-443 RFRFKEKEQPESLVT
+443 RFRFKEKEQPENLVT

-467 PLEEVLIAPYMSN
+467 PLEEVLIAPYLSN
-480 EWRPELVSKLL
+480 EWRPDLIKSLL
-491 DELVPSKSRISLVSQ
+491 NELVPSKSRIVMVSQ
-506 SFEQSTDQSEP
+506 SFEQDCDLAEP
-517 YYKTKYGL
+517 YYKTKYGV
-525 ERIPKETIQSWEN
+525 ERVTKDTVQCWEN
-538 CKMNENLKLSLPNSF
+538 CDLNENLKLALPNSF
-553 IPSNFD
+553 IPTNFD
-559 IADVPADAPIHPTII
+559 ISEVPADAPKHPTII
-574 LDTSILRVW
+574 MDTPILRVW

-634 ELASLKLSVNTKPC
+634 ELASLKLSVMGKTC

-678 EKRFDILKEEYIRS
+678 EKRFDILKEEYVRS

-726 MELVSYDRVLNFAKE
+726 MELVTYDRVLNFAKE

-767 VNKRLEATN
+767 VNNRLEATN
-776 ATKLPILA
+776 ASKLPILA

-798 DSYLFEKENDYHKS
+798 DSYLFEKENEFHKS

-818 MQCGAQTDYTN
+818 LQCGAQTDRTN

-862 KMNGANGFRIIVQS
+862 KVNGANGIRIIVQS
-876 AKHPSFIED
+876 AKHPSFVED

-891 QTYLQIIEDM
+891 QTYLQVIEDM
-901 PLDEFARHKEALI
+901 PLDEFERHKEALA

-925 QQFSTFY
+925 QQFSQFY

-950 ILRKINKSDFVD
+950 ILRKISKADFVD
-962 YFKKFIANDG
+962 YFKKFIAKDG
-972 DERRVLSVHIVSTL
+972 DERRVLSVHIVSQQT
-986 KDPNAPTSEEDDSTV
+986 DENASTETEPV
-1001 TSMERHKPISD
+1001 EITNMERHKPISD
-1012 ILAFKSCKELY
+1012 IVTFKSCKELY
-1023 PIAMPFLD
+1023 PIALPFLD

>member
-1 MFVGRTCLT
+1 
-10 FSRRKSIFAVAVT
+10 
-23 AVLNRH
+23 
-29 SSGKYCPN
+29 
-37 ILTGYRLLSTSAK
+37 
-50 PKMTL
+50 MTL
-55 SSSQKVQPK
+55 GNEKTLAKKAVQS
-64 TEQMEPIIRI
+64 EPIMRLN
-74 KNIEKSQQDTRDYR
+74 NIEKSQQDARDYR

-98 LLISDPSTD
+98 LLISDPTTD

-119 MSDPENLP
+119 MSDPDNLP

-158 GSSNAAT
+158 GSSNAVT

-171 YHFQVAPDK
+171 YHFHVAPDK
-180 LEGAL
+180 LDGAL

-200 ATEREI
+200 STEREI

-211 EHEKNLSSDQWRIK
+211 EHEKNLSSDLWRIK
-225 QVHRHLS
+225 QVQRHLA
-232 KSDHAYSKFG
+232 KPDHAYSKFG
-242 SGNKATLSEIPK
+242 SGNKATLCEIPK

-265 QFHKYWYS
+265 KFHKKWYS
-273 ANIMCLAVIG
+273 SNIMCLAVIG
-283 KESLDELEEMI
+283 KESLDKLEEMVI
-294 IAKFSEIEN
+294 EKFSEIEN
-303 KNVKVPDWPRHPY
+303 KNVEVPTWPRHPY
-316 ADDQYGQKLKI
+316 AEDQYAQKVKI
-327 VPIKDIRSLTISF
+327 VPIKDLRSLTISF

-386 QNIQNGFGFFD
+386 QSTHHGFGFFD
-397 IAVDLTQD
+397 IVVDLTQE
-405 GLAHVDDIVK
+405 GLEHVDDIVHL
-415 IIFQYLCLLRK
+415 IFQYLQMLRE

-443 RFRFKEKEQPESLVT
+443 RFRFKEKEQPENLVT
-458 HAVSSMQIF
+458 SSASSMQIF

-480 EWRPELVSKLL
+480 EWRPDLIKKLL
-491 DELVPSKSRISLVSQ
+491 DELLPAKCRISLVSQ
-506 SFEQSTDQSEP
+506 SYEQSTDREEP
-517 YYKTKYGL
+517 YYRTKYGL
-525 ERIPKETIQSWEN
+525 ERIPAKTLKVWES
-538 CKMNENLKLSLPNSF
+538 CCVNENLKMPVANSF
-553 IPSNFD
+553 IPTNFD
-559 IADVPADAPIHPTII
+559 IADVPSDAPKHPTII
-574 LDTSILRVW
+574 MDTPILRVW

-617 MMVML
+617 MMIML

-634 ELASLKLSVNTKPC
+634 ELASLKLSVTTKPC

-653 IRGFSDKQVVLLEK
+653 IRGFNDKQVVLLEK
-667 LLDHLFDFSID
+667 LLDHLFDLSID
-678 EKRFDILKEEYIRS
+678 EKRFDILKEQYIRS

-726 MELVSYDRVLNFAKE
+726 MELVSYERVQNFAKE

-760 ATDIAGR
+760 ASDIAGR

-776 ATKLPILA
+776 ASKLPILA

-798 DSYLFEKENDYHKS
+798 DSYLFEKENEYHKS
-812 SCTQLY
+812 SCIQLY
-818 MQCGAQTDYTN
+818 MQCGAQTDHTN

-862 KMNGANGFRIIVQS
+862 KVNGANGIRIIVQS
-876 AKHPSFIED
+876 AKHPSFVED

-891 QTYLQIIEDM
+891 QTYMQVIEDM
-901 PLDEFARHKEALI
+901 PQDEFERHKEALI

-925 QQFSTFY
+925 QQFSMFH
-932 GEIAMQTYHFERE
+932 GEISMQTYHFDRE

-950 ILRKINKSDFVD
+950 ILRKITKNDFVD
-962 YFKKFIANDG
+962 YFKKFIAKDG

-986 KDPNAPTSEEDDSTV
+986 KDQGDGDSAEKEETV
-1001 TSMERHKPISD
+1001 VTPMERHMPISD
-1012 ILAFKSCKELY
+1012 IVAFKSCKELY
-1023 PIAMPFLD
+1023 PIAVPFLD

>member
-1 MFVGRTCLT
+1 MYLTC
-10 FSRRKSIFAVAVT
+10 RKSIFALT
-23 AVLNRH
+23 AVFGRRSSALRSSIVVSHRSISTLN
-29 SSGKYCPN
+29 
-37 ILTGYRLLSTSAK
+37 K
-50 PKMTL
+50 PKMTIAEG
-55 SSSQKVQPK
+55 SQKSATRKPDN
-64 TEQMEPIIRI
+64 MEPILRLN
-74 KNIEKSQQDTRDYR
+74 NIEKSLQDTRDYR

-98 LLISDPSTD
+98 LLISDPNTD

-119 MSDPENLP
+119 MSDPTNLP

-171 YHFQVAPDK
+171 YHFHVAPDK
-180 LEGAL
+180 LDGAL

-211 EHEKNLSSDQWRIK
+211 EHEKNLPSDLWRIK
-225 QVHRHLS
+225 QVNRHLA
-232 KSDHAYSKFG
+232 KPDHAYSKFG
-242 SGNKATLSEIPK
+242 SGNKTTLSEIPK
-254 SKGIDVRDELL
+254 SKNIDVRDELL
-265 QFHKYWYS
+265 KFHKKWYS

-283 KESLDELEEMI
+283 KESLDELESMVLE
-294 IAKFSEIEN
+294 KFSEIEN
-303 KNVKVPDWPRHPY
+303 KNVDVPDWPRHPY
-316 ADDQYGQKLKI
+316 ADERYGQKVKI

-340 TTDDLTQYY
+340 TTDDLTQFY

-386 QNIQNGFGFFD
+386 QNTQNGFGFFD
-397 IAVDLTQD
+397 IVVDLTQE
-405 GLAHVDDIVK
+405 GLEHVDDIVK
-415 IIFQYLCLLRK
+415 IVFQYLGMLRE

-443 RFRFKEKEQPESLVT
+443 RFRFKEKEQPENLVT

-467 PLEEVLIAPYMSN
+467 PLEEVLIAPYLSN
-480 EWRPELVSKLL
+480 EWRPDLIKSLL
-491 DELVPSKSRISLVSQ
+491 DELVPAKSRIVMVSQ
-506 SFEQSTDQSEP
+506 SFEQDCNQAEP
-517 YYKTKYGL
+517 YYKTKYGV
-525 ERIPKETIQSWEN
+525 ERVAKDTVHCWEN
-538 CKMNENLKLSLPNSF
+538 CNLNENLKLALPNSF
-553 IPSNFD
+553 IPTNFD
-559 IADVPADAPIHPTII
+559 ISDVPADAPKHPTII
-574 LDTSILRVW
+574 MDTPILRVW

-634 ELASLKLSVNTKPC
+634 ELASLKLSVMGKTC

-678 EKRFDILKEEYIRS
+678 EKRFDILKEEYVRS

-726 MELVSYDRVLNFAKE
+726 MELVTYDRVLNFAKE

-767 VNKRLEATN
+767 VNNRLEATN
-776 ATKLPILA
+776 ASKLPILA

-798 DSYLFEKENDYHKS
+798 DSYLFEKENEFHKS

-818 MQCGAQTDYTN
+818 LQCGAQTDHTN

-862 KMNGANGFRIIVQS
+862 KVNGANGIRIIVQS
-876 AKHPSFIED
+876 AKHPSFVED

-891 QTYLQIIEDM
+891 QTYLQVIEDM
-901 PLDEFARHKEALI
+901 PLDEFERHKEALA

-925 QQFSTFY
+925 QQFSQFY

-950 ILRKINKSDFVD
+950 ILRKISKADFVE
-962 YFKKFIANDG
+962 YFKKFIAKDG
-972 DERRVLSVHIVSTL
+972 DERRVLSVHIVSQQT
-986 KDPNAPTSEEDDSTV
+986 DENATTEAEPVEITN
-1001 TSMERHKPISD
+1001 MERHKPISD
-1012 ILAFKSCKELY
+1012 IVSFKSCKELY
-1023 PIAMPFLD
+1023 PIALPFLD